1 MSDSFT
7 QVPIDFPLQF
17 VRGDEVAFSRVFT
30 GVDLTGFTVTAAVYS
45 GFGSTATN
53 TPVATPSVTV
63 TMATVNNVTSSTV
76 QISMTETQ
84 TLAISP
90 TGLSRWFLRW
100 VSPSGV
106 TRTVLSGNVTAQNP

>member
-1 MSDSFT
+1 MPDELT
-7 QVPIDFPLQF
+7 QIPINFPLQF
-17 VRGDEVAFSRVFT
+17 VRGDDVVFSRVFAN
-30 GVDLTGFTVTAAVYS
+30 VDLTGFTVTAAVYS